1 MHHRCKRAVVVEDAP
16 QMRTLVKVV
25 LHQFGVTEVVEAEDG
40 NEAMQVL
47 REGGADIIVMD
58 WI

>member
-1 MHHRCKRAVVVEDAP
+1 
-16 QMRTLVKVV
+16 MRTLVKVV